1 MTIWRKKMDNT
12 KIALLSILGIIVL
25 VSGGFYFLSKQN
37 EIENRRNIDKWFEER
52 LATSLAEKLEES
64 TEEVLATLQGV
75 SNPII
80 TDKIREIID
89 SARLTF
95 TREKSINDIEISL
108 DVDYFNGKSFS
119 IVTNWNWDELPQ
131 TIRAE
136 FIRNDSKSVSIP
148 WYFPWDRQ

>member
-64 TEEVLATLQGV
+64 TEEVLATLQGL

-108 DVDYFNGKSFS
+108 NVDCFNGKSFS

>member
-1 MTIWRKKMDNT
+1 MDNT
-12 KIALLSILGIIVL
+12 KIALLSVLGIIVL

-37 EIENRRNIDKWFEER
+37 ERENRRNIDKWFEER

-64 TEEVLATLQGV
+64 TEEVLATLQGI

-108 DVDYFNGKSFS
+108 NVDYINGKSFS
-119 IVTNWNWDELPQ
+119 LATNWNWDELPQ
-131 TIRAE
+131 TIRSE
-136 FIRNDSKSVSIP
+136 FIRNDSKTVILP
-148 WYFPWDRQ
+148 WYFPWDNQ

>member
-108 DVDYFNGKSFS
+108 NVDCFNGKSFS

>member
-1 MTIWRKKMDNT
+1 MDNT

-37 EIENRRNIDKWFEER
+37 EIENRRNIDEWFEER

-108 DVDYFNGKSFS
+108 NVDCFNGKSFS

>member
-1 MTIWRKKMDNT
+1 MDHT
-12 KIALLSILGIIVL
+12 KIALLSVLGIIVL

-37 EIENRRNIDKWFEER
+37 ERENRRNIDKWFEER

-64 TEEVLATLQGV
+64 TEEVLATLQGI

-108 DVDYFNGKSFS
+108 NVDYINGKSFS
-119 IVTNWNWDELPQ
+119 LATNWNWDELPQ
-131 TIRAE
+131 TIRSE
-136 FIRNDSKSVSIP
+136 FIRNDSKTVILP
-148 WYFPWDRQ
+148 WYFPWDNQ

>member
-108 DVDYFNGKSFS
+108 NVDYFNGKSFS

-136 FIRNDSKSVSIP
+136 FIRNDSKSASIP

>member
-64 TEEVLATLQGV
+64 TEEVLATLQGL

-108 DVDYFNGKSFS
+108 NVDYFNGKSFS

>member
-37 EIENRRNIDKWFEER
+37 EIENRRNIDEWFEER

>member
-37 EIENRRNIDKWFEER
+37 EIENRRNIDEWFEER

-136 FIRNDSKSVSIP
+136 FIRNDSKSASIP

>member
-37 EIENRRNIDKWFEER
+37 EIENRRNIDEWFEER

-108 DVDYFNGKSFS
+108 NVDCFNGKSFS

-136 FIRNDSKSVSIP
+136 FIRNDSKSASIP

>member
-1 MTIWRKKMDNT
+1 M
-12 KIALLSILGIIVL
+12 
-25 VSGGFYFLSKQN
+25 GFYFLSKQN
-37 EIENRRNIDKWFEER
+37 EIENRRNIDEWFEER

-64 TEEVLATLQGV
+64 TEEVLATLQGL

>member
-52 LATSLAEKLEES
+52 LAISLAEKLEES

-108 DVDYFNGKSFS
+108 NVDYFNGKSFS

-136 FIRNDSKSVSIP
+136 FIRNDSKSASIP

>member
-37 EIENRRNIDKWFEER
+37 EIENRRNIDEWFEER

-108 DVDYFNGKSFS
+108 NVDCFNGKSFS

>member
-1 MTIWRKKMDNT
+1 MDNT

-37 EIENRRNIDKWFEER
+37 EIENRRNIDEWFEER

>member
-1 MTIWRKKMDNT
+1 MDNT

-108 DVDYFNGKSFS
+108 NVDCFNGKSFS

-136 FIRNDSKSVSIP
+136 FIRNDSKSASIP

>member
-1 MTIWRKKMDNT
+1 MDNT

-108 DVDYFNGKSFS
+108 NVDCFNGKSFS

>member
-1 MTIWRKKMDNT
+1 MDNT

-37 EIENRRNIDKWFEER
+37 EIENRRNIDEWFEER

-64 TEEVLATLQGV
+64 TEEVLATLQGL

-108 DVDYFNGKSFS
+108 NVDCFNGKSFS

-136 FIRNDSKSVSIP
+136 FIRNDSKSASIP

>member
-1 MTIWRKKMDNT
+1 MDNT

-108 DVDYFNGKSFS
+108 NVDYFNGKSFS

>member
-64 TEEVLATLQGV
+64 TEEVLATLQGCLLYT
-75 SNPII
+75 SPSPR
-80 TDKIREIID
+80 D
-89 SARLTF
+89 
-95 TREKSINDIEISL
+95 
-108 DVDYFNGKSFS
+108 
-119 IVTNWNWDELPQ
+119 
-131 TIRAE
+131 
-136 FIRNDSKSVSIP
+136 
-148 WYFPWDRQ
+148 

>member
-1 MTIWRKKMDNT
+1 MDNT

-64 TEEVLATLQGV
+64 TEEVLATLQGL

-108 DVDYFNGKSFS
+108 NVDCFNGKSFS
-119 IVTNWNWDELPQ
+119 IVTNWYYLQ
-131 TIRAE
+131 M
-136 FIRNDSKSVSIP
+136 FVQSG
-148 WYFPWDRQ
+148 

>member
-108 DVDYFNGKSFS
+108 NVDYFNGKSFS

>member
-1 MTIWRKKMDNT
+1 MDNT

-64 TEEVLATLQGV
+64 TEEVLATLQGL

-108 DVDYFNGKSFS
+108 NVDCFNGKSFS

>member
-37 EIENRRNIDKWFEER
+37 ERENRRNIDKWFEER

-64 TEEVLATLQGV
+64 TEEVLATLQGL

-108 DVDYFNGKSFS
+108 NVDCFNGKSFS

>member
-1 MTIWRKKMDNT
+1 MDNT

-37 EIENRRNIDKWFEER
+37 EIENRRNIDEWFEER

-64 TEEVLATLQGV
+64 TEEVLATLQGL

>member
-108 DVDYFNGKSFS
+108 NVDCFNGKSFS

-136 FIRNDSKSVSIP
+136 FIRNDSKSASIP

>member
-1 MTIWRKKMDNT
+1 MDNT

-64 TEEVLATLQGV
+64 TEEVLATLQGL

-108 DVDYFNGKSFS
+108 NVDCFNGKSFS

-136 FIRNDSKSVSIP
+136 FIRNDSKSASIP

>member
-1 MTIWRKKMDNT
+1 MDNT

-108 DVDYFNGKSFS
+108 DVDCFNGKSFS

>member
-1 MTIWRKKMDNT
+1 MDNT

-37 EIENRRNIDKWFEER
+37 EIENRRNIDEWFEER

-108 DVDYFNGKSFS
+108 NVDCFNGKSFS

-136 FIRNDSKSVSIP
+136 FIRNDSKSASIP

>member
-1 MTIWRKKMDNT
+1 MDNT

>member
-1 MTIWRKKMDNT
+1 MDNT
-12 KIALLSILGIIVL
+12 KIALLSVLGIIVL

-37 EIENRRNIDKWFEER
+37 ERENRRNIDKWFEER

-95 TREKSINDIEISL
+95 MREKSINDIEISL
-108 DVDYFNGKSFS
+108 NVDYINGKSFS
-119 IVTNWNWDELPQ
+119 VATNWNWDELPQ
-131 TIRAE
+131 TIRSE
-136 FIRNDSKSVSIP
+136 FIRNDSKTVILP
-148 WYFPWDRQ
+148 WYFPWDNQ

>member
-1 MTIWRKKMDNT
+1 MDNT

-64 TEEVLATLQGV
+64 TEEVLATLQGL

-89 SARLTF
+89 SARLTL

-108 DVDYFNGKSFS
+108 NVDCFNGKSFS

>member
-64 TEEVLATLQGV
+64 TEEVLATLQGL

-108 DVDYFNGKSFS
+108 NVDCFNGKSFS

-136 FIRNDSKSVSIP
+136 FIRNDSKSASIP

>member
-64 TEEVLATLQGV
+64 TEEVLATLQGL

>member
-1 MTIWRKKMDNT
+1 MDNT

-108 DVDYFNGKSFS
+108 NVDYFNGKSFS

-136 FIRNDSKSVSIP
+136 FIRNDSKSASIP